1 MPFEF
6 TRRAVVWG
14 GLTIGVGGAASRD
27 LLRAASAGN
36 GLAFAGVNLAGAEF
50 GKVPGTY
57 ATDYAY
63 PAPANIDYFAQLG
76 FNLIRVPFR
85 WERLQPTL
93 NSPFAAADLA
103 LLSSVVEHAASKGL
117 RIILDT
123 HNYAR
128 RRVVED
134 GWSAEHLIGSE
145 LVPAA
150 AFTDYCRRLAGAF
163 KDAPS
168 IIFGLMNE
176 PWGLAAKDWLVI
188 ANQAIDAMRR
198 EGAKQL
204 ILVPGVAYTGAHS
217 WIAAG
222 NDVMGNAVDPAKNIA
237 FEVHQYFDLDSS
249 GTSPKAVGAQIG
261 SERIEEFQRWAR
273 QSGVKAFLGEFAAGE
288 DEVSLAALNDI
299 CRTLQANSDVWMGWA
314 AWAGGSWWPAD
325 YIFNL
330 EPSKSGQMRPQTK
343 ILASYARQIGA
354 KPRKT

>member
-1 MPFEF
+1 MSFEL
-6 TRRAVVWG
+6 TRRAIVCGSLSIAVS
-14 GLTIGVGGAASRD
+14 GAGSGE
-27 LLRAASAGN
+27 LRRADTGAR

-57 ATDYAY
+57 GTDYIY
-63 PAPANIDYFAQLG
+63 PAPEIIEYFSRLG

-93 NSPFAAADLA
+93 GSPFASADLTRI
-103 LLSSVVEHAASKGL
+103 SSVVDYAANRGL
-117 RIILDT
+117 RIVLDT

-134 GWSAEHLIGSE
+134 GWAAEHLIGSE

-163 KDAPS
+163 KGNPS
-168 IIFGLMNE
+168 VIFGLMNE
-176 PWGLAAKDWLVI
+176 PWGLAAEDWLGI
-188 ANQAIDAMRR
+188 ANQAIGAMRG

-204 ILVPGVAYTGAHS
+204 ILVPGIAYTGAHS
-217 WIAAG
+217 WITAG
-222 NDVMGNAVDPAKNIA
+222 NVVMGNAVDPEKNIA
-237 FEVHQYFDLDSS
+237 FEVHQYFDEDSS
-249 GTSPKAVGAQIG
+249 GTSSKAVGAQIG

-273 QSGVKAFLGEFAAGE
+273 QSGVKAFLGEFAAGS

-299 CRTLQANSDVWMGWA
+299 CGTLQANSDVWMGWA

-343 ILASYARQIGA
+343 ILASYARGIGA
-354 KPRKT
+354 KLRKT